1 MSSNTI
7 PIPPTITVHQAA
19 HVLQVQPATVYN
31 WIRADEF
38 PHIHLGGRIRI
49 PTAKLA
55 DLLGIS
61 SREVVEGLDQT
72 SSPTDR
78 STI

>member
-1 MSSNTI
+1 MMNNT

-19 HVLQVQPATVYN
+19 RVLQVQPATVYA

-38 PHIHLGGRIRI
+38 PYLRLGGRIRI
-49 PTAKLA
+49 PTARLA

-61 SREVVEGLDQT
+61 SREVVDGLSVTGIPT
-72 SSPTDR
+72 SAPS
-78 STI
+78 